1 MNWLAR
7 LGVAVLASYGAGF
20 LGSLFITTGVGSW
33 YDMLEKPFFQPPNW
47 LFAPVWMVL
56 YGLMA
61 IAVTIIWSKDPLAA
75 EIRGWVPLFFAHLLL
90 NAAWTVFFF
99 GFHAILVA
107 LITIIILFV
116 CIFLLI
122 CGAWEIDRRAA
133 YLLIPYLLWV
143 LFATALNVAIW
154 FLN

>member
-20 LGSLFITTGVGSW
+20 LGSLFITTDVGSW
-33 YDMLEKPFFQPPNW
+33 YDMLNKPFFQPPNW
-47 LFAPVWMVL
+47 IFAPVWIVL

-61 IAVTIIWSKDPLAA
+61 VAVTIIWNKDPLAA
-75 EIRGWVPLFFAHLLL
+75 EVRGWVPLFFAHLLL

-99 GFHAILVA
+99 GFHAVLVA
-107 LITIIILFV
+107 LITIIILLC
-116 CIFLLI
+116 CIFFLI

-133 YLLIPYLLWV
+133 YLLIPYFLWV
-143 LFATALNVAIW
+143 LFATVLNLAIW